1 MDGRAARDRVSA
13 TLEIAPSAR
22 RLGPRQEA
30 VQLLPAQARAVDEA
44 IDRLVTDAVPRSFLL
59 EPTGDLLGRP
69 SHREPVT
76 DVRPQRAQALDAGQP
91 SAPR

>member
-1 MDGRAARDRVSA
+1 NIINLKAMESPKATYDRSRKSERMSPNP
-13 TLEIAPSAR
+13 T
-22 RLGPRQEA
+22 
-30 VQLLPAQARAVDEA
+30 DEA

-69 SHREPVT
+69 SHRKPVT
-76 DVRPQRAQALDAGQP
+76 DVRPQRAHALDAGQP